1 MTQTGMNLK
10 YGHSNSSRRSIVVR
24 RCEWVGDNSNLLDI
38 KYHDEE
44 LGVPVHDDRTLFEF
58 LIIEGA

>member
-1 MTQTGMNLK
+1 M
-10 YGHSNSSRRSIVVR
+10 VR

-44 LGVPVHDDRTLFEF
+44 WGIPVHDDRTLFEF
-58 LIIEGA
+58 LILEGT

>member
-1 MTQTGMNLK
+1 MNLQ
-10 YGHSNSSRRSIVVR
+10 YGQSNSSRRSIAVR

-44 LGVPVHDDRTLFEF
+44 GGISVHDDRTLLEL
-58 LIIEGA
+58 LILECA